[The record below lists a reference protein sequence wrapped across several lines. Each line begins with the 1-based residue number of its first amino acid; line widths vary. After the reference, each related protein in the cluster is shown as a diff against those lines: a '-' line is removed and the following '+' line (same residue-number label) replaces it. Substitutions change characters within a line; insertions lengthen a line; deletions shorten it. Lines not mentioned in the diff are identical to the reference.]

1 MIIIQQWKLF
11 TLRTFPNAWRE
22 CFKCIGLCSYRG
34 YFHFKVI
41 IMCPGA
47 IASKTL
53 NLFVASV
60 SVDNTIMMML
70 KCRIWMLWKH

>member
-1 MIIIQQWKLF
+1 MHGGNVS
-11 TLRTFPNAWRE
+11 NALG
-22 CFKCIGLCSYRG
+22 CVPIVGI
-34 YFHFKVI
+34 FHFKVI